1 MTKVNICT
9 PMFNGQCSGH
19 YTMGL
24 IKVIQGLPTE
34 NIEVRYSY
42 LLNESLI
49 TRARN
54 TLADEFLK
62 GDGTHLLFIDADI
75 GGFGAEDVKLMLDAD
90 KDIICGVYPK
100 KEINWRQVHSA
111 VKHDIEPQELSMYS
125 GQFVTDWGSTVP
137 KSIKEDAPLEIAAGG
152 TGFMLIKRE
161 VFEKLEPL
169 VPKYINGNVV
179 NSAEQ
184 FASLFFDTS
193 VDEERQILLSEDFHF
208 CYLAKKHGFKV
219 HIAPWVK
226 LTHVGSYYFNG
237 LLPTH
242 K

>member
-1 MTKVNICT
+1 
-9 PMFNGQCSGH
+9 
-19 YTMGL
+19 
-24 IKVIQGLPTE
+24 
-34 NIEVRYSY
+34 
-42 LLNESLI
+42 
-49 TRARN
+49 
-54 TLADEFLK
+54 
-62 GDGTHLLFIDADI
+62 
-75 GGFGAEDVKLMLDAD
+75 
-90 KDIICGVYPK
+90 
-100 KEINWRQVHSA
+100 
-111 VKHDIEPQELSMYS
+111 MYS
-125 GQFVTDWGSTVP
+125 GQFVTDWGATVP
-137 KSIKEDAPLEIAAGG
+137 ICIKEDEPLEIAAGG